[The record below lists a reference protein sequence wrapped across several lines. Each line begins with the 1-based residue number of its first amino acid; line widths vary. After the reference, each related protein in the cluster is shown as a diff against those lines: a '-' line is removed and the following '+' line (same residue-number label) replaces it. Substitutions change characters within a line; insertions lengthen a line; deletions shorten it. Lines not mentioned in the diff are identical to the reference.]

1 MIDLSTIQAACLR
14 PFGLRR
20 KVGLIGVDVG
30 SRVIKLAQFTKTA
43 TTKKL
48 TAMRVVPVGAGRS
61 LTADVIETGGIGECL
76 DGLSLREFGFKGR
89 SAACALPTSVAEL
102 RSLQLPNASDDE
114 LRQMVE
120 SEFQSNCPA
129 DDPPVVDLWSPDDS
143 GTVDEMKRV
152 SALAVRQSVAGR
164 CADDLLANR
173 LQCEFLDGVPFAMA
187 RAVNLVD
194 EDQTQPVA
202 MLDWGHGSPLL
213 TISVDGEPRFTRVL
227 RSCGFADVEQAAQKA
242 LGTGWL
248 QTAKLLSACGISMN
262 RAAHSHVAAV
272 ALRRA
277 VNPEVDRLAE
287 QIRRTVSY
295 LELQHRELVP
305 QRLWIFGG
313 GGTIG
318 GIGEGL
324 SKHFNFDCRPW
335 QLRPSQIDRRLG
347 TLTHMSLFG
356 VAAGLSLLT
365 DQS

>member
-14 PFGLRR
+14 QFRLRR

-30 SRVIKLAQFTKTA
+30 SRVIKLAQFTRTS
-43 TTKKL
+43 TTSKL
-48 TAMRVVPVGAGRS
+48 TALRVVPVGAGRS
-61 LTADVIETGGIGECL
+61 LTADLIETGGVGECL
-76 DGLSLREFGFKGR
+76 DGLSLRHVGFKGR

-120 SEFQSNCPA
+120 SEYQSSCPVG
-129 DDPPVVDLWSPDDS
+129 DHPVVDLWSPDDS
-143 GTVDEMKRV
+143 GSAEEMNRV
-152 SALAVRQSVAGR
+152 SALAVRQSVAAR
-164 CADDLLANR
+164 CADDLLAHR

-194 EDQTQPVA
+194 DDRTQPVA
-202 MLDWGHGSPLL
+202 ALDWGHGSPLF
-213 TISVDGEPRFTRVL
+213 TICVGGEPRFTRVL
-227 RSCGFADVEQAAQKA
+227 RGCGFADVERAAQKA
-242 LGTGWL
+242 LGTDWL
-248 QTAKLLSACGISMN
+248 QTARLLSACGISMS
-262 RAAHSHVAAV
+262 RAAHSHVAAETV
-272 ALRRA
+272 RRA
-277 VNPEVDRLAE
+277 VNPEVGRLAE

-295 LELQHRELVP
+295 IDLQHRELVP

-324 SKHFNFDCRPW
+324 SKHLHFDCRPW
-335 QLRPSQIDRRLG
+335 QLRPSQIDRSLG